1 MIRSRAAA
9 RVPAGL
15 ALLVL
20 VLVLVLAAGNVLAKD
35 SPAVTTKAAGAGGLS
50 LRVELPAAVEPWQT
64 LVAVPAGKR
73 VELSTAA
80 TGVSL
85 GSPAVMHGVQ
95 VVPLVVQP
103 DKSAPRGLDLDLAFV
118 ADPGAPRPQRQRI
131 AATFARLIES
141 QALGGA
147 AVRQEFEEVPG
158 TYLMIITSTT
168 GAAAAVEPLL
178 EWRRQQ
184 GYTVQAV
191 TTQTTGTSTAQ
202 ILAYIQQVYD
212 TAEDPLAY
220 VCLAGD
226 ANGTCPVATWHE
238 SVSGYNGEGDHYY
251 TTLEGGD
258 DLSDVHLGRLSA
270 RSVVELSNIVQ
281 KILRY
286 EREPDLATD
295 PGWYSRAL
303 LVGDQSSSGET
314 TIYVNQWLKEELQ
327 HRGYAQIDT
336 VFASPFASQIT
347 AKFNQGI
354 SAYAYRGYIG
364 MSGFSTGYI
373 DNLANAGELAF
384 AIMPTCGSGS
394 FAAATHT
401 YSEAMLRNPTGAAI
415 GAIGTAT
422 SGTHTRYNNCYF
434 HGAWEGAVNERD
446 RHLGYAHTRGKLE
459 LFRQYGVGEPS
470 IPEIWS
476 VWNNLMGDPATEMR
490 QALPTV
496 PVVTYPAVVPAAAG
510 TIPVTV
516 TRPGGE
522 PLAGARVALY
532 RDSSLRSSGVTGEAG
547 EVLLPLPAG
556 AGAGAV
562 QVTVTGD
569 DLFPHRGSLLIGAV
583 TTYCVQDG
591 WIWSDGADGMPDPGE
606 TADLTVQI
614 RNLGDQAATAVVT
627 SLAAASAGVQVAGGD
642 VVVDSVPAGAV
653 VPAGPWTVS
662 LAADVPDGEDA
673 ILSLAAVAG
682 GETWQSRVDLPVS
695 APAFVVDAIQWSGA
709 PGWSGSLQV
718 TLRNAGSTPA
728 VGAVATFTTASGFLI
743 LTGPVAAALG
753 NVPTAGTALAPFQLA
768 VSADAWG
775 GYLAP
780 CALTVTT
787 ATGTRQVIELPL
799 TVGVGSLDSPV
810 GPGTLGYLA
819 WDEQDPSPDAPVFW
833 WREIDPNH
841 GGAGT
846 DVGLTDFGAAQDDTR
861 TFDLPF
867 AFRYHG
873 ADYDRISIC
882 SNGWAA
888 LGQTYFQDW
897 RNWGLPAAG
906 APDPLLAPFWDDLL
920 QSGTNRVYHDY
931 DAAAGVYVVQWSRMR
946 NDVNGQQNFELL
958 LYDPLVHP
966 TATGDGLIVFQ
977 YQQVTNND
985 SSRGY
990 ATAGIQDGPDG
1001 LTWTYFNRYAT
1012 GARSLAAGRA
1022 IAWVPAAP
1030 AIPAAMSVSPASFSV
1045 VLEPDQTRAHADD
1058 REHGPGGIDPRL
1070 AARRAGERGDRRARR
1085 GGTRAYDHR
1094 ARAQWRRGL
1103 GRRAEPYRVL
1113 VRRRRRGA
1121 GDAPARSR
1129 SGRRLG
1135 DARLEPG
1142 RRDRVVDVAGHGS
1155 GQRDLPRPRA
1165 RRGRRADQRRE
1176 RRRVRDR
1183 GRGVLG
1189 DSRSGG
1195 WRDARRIGGADPA
1208 DDRRERSRAGRLRSR
1223 SGRDVEWRRAGRG
1236 AGAPGGGHGDA
1247 SPRGRRGPRARPE
1260 RAEPVQPADGDRLRA
1275 AARRERPPA
1284 DPRPARAPRA
1294 HAARRPA
1301 GGGTARGR
1309 VRRQERRRPAAGL
1322 GNLRLPAGGRGRA
1335 AQPAPDPRE
1344 VIRGGGSSPETDD
1357 PLGPGRQRPGPPSG
1371 RLPPA
1376 RRGPGDRRPARARDV
1391 PRRRYLISAMRPT
1404 AACSPLVT
1412 L

>member
-1045 VLEPDQTRAHADD
+1045 VLEPDQTSERTLTIENTGQAGSILVWQLAVQ
-1058 REHGPGGIDPRL
+1058 ENGGI
-1070 AARRAGERGDRRARR
+1070 AARGAGGRERTITVLAPN
-1085 GGTRAYDHR
+1085 GGEVWGVGQNRIVSWSAAGGVERVTLQLD
-1094 ARAQWRRGL
+1094 RGL
-1103 GRRAEPYRVL
+1103 GGGWETLASNLAAATGSWTWPVTGPASATCRVRALDEVDVLINDVSDGVFAIEDEVSWVIPGQVAGETPAGSAAQIPLTIDANGLAPGVYDLDLVVMSNGGAPVVVPVHLVVGTVTPVPAVAADLALGQNVPNPFNPQTVIGFALPRDANVRLRIHDLRGRL
-1113 VRRRRRGA
+1113 VRTLLA
-1121 GDAPARSR
+1121 GPLAAGRHEVVFDGRSDDGQR
-1129 SGRRLG
+1129 LASGTYVYRLEAGGELLSRRL
-1135 DARLEPG
+1135 
-1142 RRDRVVDVAGHGS
+1142 
-1155 GQRDLPRPRA
+1155 
-1165 RRGRRADQRRE
+1165 
-1176 RRRVRDR
+1176 
-1183 GRGVLG
+1183 
-1189 DSRSGG
+1189 
-1195 WRDARRIGGADPA
+1195 
-1208 DDRRERSRAGRLRSR
+1208 
-1223 SGRDVEWRRAGRG
+1223 
-1236 AGAPGGGHGDA
+1236 
-1247 SPRGRRGPRARPE
+1247 
-1260 RAEPVQPADGDRLRA
+1260 
-1275 AARRERPPA
+1275 
-1284 DPRPARAPRA
+1284 
-1294 HAARRPA
+1294 
-1301 GGGTARGR
+1301 T
-1309 VRRQERRRPAAGL
+1309 
-1322 GNLRLPAGGRGRA
+1322 
-1335 AQPAPDPRE
+1335 
-1344 VIRGGGSSPETDD
+1344 
-1357 PLGPGRQRPGPPSG
+1357 
-1371 RLPPA
+1371 
-1376 RRGPGDRRPARARDV
+1376 
-1391 PRRRYLISAMRPT
+1391 
-1404 AACSPLVT
+1404 LVK
-1412 L
+1412 